1 LKIKLLS
8 IVGARP
14 QFIKLAPIAAE
25 IQANHPNITHCIV
38 HTGQHYDY
46 ALSQQFFDELQIPP
60 PNHNLEVGSGRHL
73 VQMANIL
80 LKLDS
85 VLMMEKPDMI
95 LVFGDTNSTAA
106 AAIAAA
112 KHHILLAHVEAGLRE
127 FNKSIPEEINKL
139 LTDSVTDLYFPPTQ
153 TGVLNLKKA
162 GIVQNVHCTGD
173 LHLDL
178 IKNNWDKI
186 QKKTAFVLNKYQLQ
200 AKNYYFATIHRAD
213 NTNNV
218 ENLKQILLSFSDLD
232 APVLFPVHPRT
243 HRVLLENGFD
253 TLLNPKKVRMI
264 EPIGYWETQ
273 VLIGQAKMVLTDS
286 GGVSK
291 EAYFH
296 QTPCVIL
303 QPQIEWIEIVEEGWA
318 VLTLPT
324 RSQILQA
331 VTSFQVPQHYRAQL
345 GNGQAAK
352 QIVDKII
359 FFLNQTGIRI
369 K

>member
-25 IQANHPNITHCIV
+25 IQAHYPNIEHCIV

-46 ALSQQFFDELQIPP
+46 ALSQHFFDELQIPP
-60 PNHNLEVGSGRHL
+60 PHHNLEVGSGRHL

-85 VLMMEKPDMI
+85 VLMMEKPAMI

-127 FNKSIPEEINKL
+127 FNKAIPEEINKL
-139 LTDSVTDLYFPPTQ
+139 LTDSVTDLYFPPTL
-153 TGVLNLKKA
+153 TGVLNLKKV

-178 IKNNWDKI
+178 VKNNWEKI
-186 QKKTAFVLNKYQLQ
+186 QKLTESLLNKYHLQ
-200 AKNYYFATIHRAD
+200 AKNYYFATIHRAV
-213 NTNNV
+213 NTDNV
-218 ENLKQILLSFSDLD
+218 ENLKQILLSFADLD

-243 HRVLLENGFD
+243 RRVLMENGFD
-253 TLLNPKKVRMI
+253 TLLNPKQVLMI
-264 EPIGYWETQ
+264 EPIGFWETQ
-273 VLIGQAKMVLTDS
+273 VFIAQAKMVLTDS

-291 EAYFH
+291 ESYFH

-303 QPQIEWIEIVEEGWA
+303 QPQIEWIEIVAEGWA
-318 VLTLPT
+318 VLTLPI
-324 RSQILQA
+324 RAQILQA
-331 VTSFQVPQHYRAQL
+331 VYQFQVPQHYRAQL

-352 QIVDKII
+352 QIVKKIVC
-359 FFLNQTGIRI
+359 FLKHIES
-369 K
+369 

>member
-1 LKIKLLS
+1 MKIKLLS

-25 IQANHPNITHCIV
+25 IQAHYPNIEHCIV

-60 PNHNLEVGSGRHL
+60 PHYNLEVGSGRHL

-80 LKLDS
+80 LKLDF
-85 VLMMEKPDMI
+85 VLMSEKPNMI

-153 TGVLNLKKA
+153 TGVLNLKNA
-162 GIVQNVHCTGD
+162 GILEQVYCTGD

-178 IKNNWDKI
+178 IKNNWNKI
-186 QKKTAFVLNKYQLQ
+186 QKITVDILKKYHLKPKQ
-200 AKNYYFATIHRAD
+200 YYFTTVHRVD
-213 NTNNV
+213 NTDNV
-218 ENLKQILLSFSDLD
+218 NNLKQIILSFLDLD
-232 APVLFPVHPRT
+232 APSLFPVHPRT
-243 HRVLLENGFD
+243 RRVLEENGFD
-253 TLLNPKKVRMI
+253 KLLDPKKVLMI
-264 EPIGYWETQ
+264 EPIGFWETQ
-273 VLIGQAKMVLTDS
+273 ALIAQAKMVLTDS

-303 QPQIEWIEIVEEGWA
+303 QPQIEWLEIVEEGWA
-318 VLTLPT
+318 VLTLPIHAH
-324 RSQILQA
+324 ILRA
-331 VTSFQVPQHYRAQL
+331 ISTFQTPLHYRAQL

-352 QIVDKII
+352 QIIDRIV
-359 FFLNQTGIRI
+359 FFLN
-369 K
+369 KKDNY

>member
-25 IQANHPNITHCIV
+25 IQAHHPHIEHCIV

-46 ALSQQFFDELQIPP
+46 ALSQQFFDELQIPR
-60 PNHNLEVGSGRHL
+60 PNYNLEVGSGRHL

-85 VLMMEKPDMI
+85 LLIVEKPNLI

-153 TGVLNLKKA
+153 TGVLNLKNM
-162 GIVQNVHCTGD
+162 GIIQQVYCTGD

-178 IKNNWDKI
+178 IKKNASKI
-186 QKKTAFVLNKYQLQ
+186 QEKTAFVLNKYGLSPQ
-200 AKNYYFATIHRAD
+200 KYYFTTVHRVD
-213 NTNNV
+213 NTDNLK
-218 ENLKQILLSFSDLD
+218 NLKQIALSLSKLD

-243 HRVLLENGFD
+243 RRVLVENGFD
-253 TLLNPKKVRMI
+253 KLLNPKKVLMI
-264 EPIGYWETQ
+264 EPIGFWETQ
-273 VLIGQAKMVLTDS
+273 VLIAQAKMVLTDS

-291 EAYFH
+291 ESYFH

-303 QPQIEWIEIVEEGWA
+303 QPCIEWVEIVEEGWA
-318 VLTLPT
+318 VLTLPI
-324 RSQILQA
+324 QEHILQA
-331 VTSFQVPQHYRAQL
+331 VQHFKKPQQYQAQL

-359 FFLNQTGIRI
+359 DFLNQ
-369 K
+369 KNKS